1 MQQKHMQLKT
11 FEALSSIFNHAVPLK
26 PAKNMASI
34 DFLNL
39 SAPSYGIDN
48 TFKGAYTLT
57 LSNVEY

>member
-1 MQQKHMQLKT
+1 MQLKT
-11 FEALSSIFNHAVPLK
+11 FEALSSIFNHAVTVK